1 MSPADFLNTSVS
13 FSNPPQQQGSPL
25 AGMLSALAASLETT
39 NDNVVFQLDP
49 WDDLAAARAWM
60 NLAGP
65 QTLVLPRSRSDQ
77 ASPARILAVTGLPG
91 RALADGAVVPT
102 RAIADFVRVADLKQ
116 VVLVD
121 ISGPVDVSDVLF
133 FRTVLQRHLGLLAAE
148 PRVQRVL
155 QQSGTSVIFEARER
169 QDALECMSDALMQ
182 YAQRFLGTDAE
193 MSRPPADMMD
203 RLLIASG
210 RIRIRPM
217 ETERG
222 MTHLDIGVQVEP
234 DLQSPAGVAVLY
246 DTITGQW
253 HDQ

>member
-13 FSNPPQQQGSPL
+13 FSNPPQRQGSPL
-25 AGMLSALAASLETT
+25 AGMLSALAASLEAASG
-39 NDNVVFQLDP
+39 NVVFQLDP
-49 WDDLAAARAWM
+49 WDDLAAARTWM

-65 QTLVLPRSRSDQ
+65 QTLLLPSSRSDQ

-91 RALADGAVVPT
+91 RAVADGSIVPT
-102 RAIADFVRVADLKQ
+102 RAVADFVRVADLKH

-121 ISGPVDVSDVLF
+121 VSGPVDVSDVLF
-133 FRTVLQRHLGLLAAE
+133 FRTLIQRNLGLLSAE

-155 QQSGTSVIFEARER
+155 QQCDSSITLQVRER
-169 QDALECMSDALMQ
+169 QDALECMSDALTR

-193 MSRPPADMMD
+193 MAGPPLDMVD
-203 RLLIASG
+203 RLLSASG
-210 RIRIRPM
+210 RLRIRPI

-222 MTHLDIGVQVEP
+222 MAHLDIGVQVEP
-234 DLQSPAGVAVLY
+234 ELQSPAGVSVLY
-246 DTITGQW
+246 DTATGQW